1 MEFSIVKETDKQM
14 SEVSSEENNEAV
26 ESELLKKLPPEAKKI
41 FAMMATQRS
50 GLITNPITHK
60 INEKHIDKILEIA
73 DKDDDRSFNDAVET
87 RKYALIY
94 FIIFAGLFVF
104 STVFL
109 VSHDKEL
116 YKEVIKLFAV
126 FLGGLG
132 SGFGFKS
139 YLDRNR

>member
-1 MEFSIVKETDKQM
+1 MKETEKQL
-14 SEVSSEENNEAV
+14 SEAVSSEEKNEDV
-26 ESELLKKLPPEAKKI
+26 ENEFLKKLPPEAKKI
-41 FAMMATQRS
+41 FAMMASHRS
-50 GLITNPITHK
+50 GLIANPITHK
-60 INEKHIDKILEIA
+60 INEKHIDKILEITE
-73 DKDDDRSFNDAVET
+73 KDDDRSFKDAVES

-104 STVFL
+104 STIFL
-109 VSHDKEL
+109 VSYDKEL